1 MLCCVDSMPV
11 NQAFY
16 KHLAESLWTG
26 KENTCLEYLPFPV
39 KMNHWPLW
47 DGRSPIESICNR
59 LLVYLLQEF
68 CHNIGRSALVSIND
82 RYNIHRH
89 QELDLI
95 CQVEVLTVG
104 FTRRLSLLPWLLLTC
119 AYSGT
124 SNVTNNKS

>member
-89 QELDLI
+89 QELDLL